1 MTMSISKV
9 SWLHEAMIASSRRSV
24 SWEQRAFF
32 SFFARRLSRCS
43 QLTERLEE
51 ATVDGKARCDNSR
64 SGTFPFVSR
73 RYAPS
78 LKIMSPEQSRE
89 MV

>member
-32 SFFARRLSRCS
+32 IFFARRLSRCS

-51 ATVDGKARCDNSR
+51 ARRLSR
-64 SGTFPFVSR
+64 PSR
-73 RYAPS
+73 KS
-78 LKIMSPEQSRE
+78 LEI
-89 MV
+89 